1 MPLLIRMTIEWPGN
15 IYEGSPVSVWLAKTK
30 TWFKPV

>member
-1 MPLLIRMTIEWPGN
+1 MPLLIRMTVEWPD
-15 IYEGSPVSVWLAKTK
+15 EGSPVSVWLAKTK